1 MAAPGS
7 NLERARPFFHAERL
21 FGCLCRVQAVRP
33 ASPAPKFIMV
43 HGPQVVIVKR
53 RTFWKA
59 SADAICTVID
69 TSPRHRQSRCKKFK
83 NRLCF
88 ARHYLP
94 NVAR

>member
-1 MAAPGS
+1 MAAPP
-7 NLERARPFFHAERL
+7 LVLALRRPFFLVKRL

-43 HGPQVVIVKR
+43 HGPKVVIVKR

-83 NRLCF
+83 NRLGF
-88 ARHYLP
+88 ARDNRP